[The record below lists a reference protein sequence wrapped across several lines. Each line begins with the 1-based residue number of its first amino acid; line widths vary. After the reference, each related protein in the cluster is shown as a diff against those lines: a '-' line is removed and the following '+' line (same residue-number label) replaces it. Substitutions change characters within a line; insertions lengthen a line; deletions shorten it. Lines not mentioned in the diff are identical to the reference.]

1 MLSRLP
7 KLKLIG
13 LLYVLD
19 ACQVANKY
27 TPCLSYCFDV
37 LGSSILKTTINLK
50 GTLTKCFLYLETGSF
65 HGFSSEKHEEEGSMY

>member
-1 MLSRLP
+1 M
-7 KLKLIG
+7 
-13 LLYVLD
+13 
-19 ACQVANKY
+19 ANKY

-50 GTLTKCFLYLETGSF
+50 GTLTKCVLYLETGSF